1 MIIGLSG
8 DPMSSTAL
16 QRILVVDD
24 EASLL
29 MTLVANLE
37 LEGFEVAEA
46 KNAEQALAELRTR
59 EFDLVLS
66 DIRMP
71 GMSGVDLCR
80 AIHKAKPELPVVLMT
95 AFSVESVVRDAVNEG
110 ALLVLPK
117 PFAIEQL
124 VRILVSALRRPVVL
138 VVDDVPEAAE
148 TMAAAFHAVGL
159 PARSVYD
166 GQSALEAFRA
176 GDISVCVVD
185 MVMPGLSGADV
196 IERLRTLDP
205 SVVVIAVSGHDVDEL
220 FRRISP
226 MTDTFL
232 RKPVDPHQLLQ
243 AIASARLRRTAQ
255 EEE

>member
-1 MIIGLSG
+1 
-8 DPMSSTAL
+8 MSCRAT

-37 LEGFEVAEA
+37 LEGFDVSEA

-80 AIHKAKPELPVVLMT
+80 AIHKVRPELPVVLMT

-117 PFAIEQL
+117 PFAIEHL
-124 VRILVSALRRPVVL
+124 VRILISAMRRPVVL
-138 VVDDVPEAAE
+138 VVDDVPEAAD
-148 TMAAAFHAVGL
+148 TMIAAFHAVGL

-205 SVVVIAVSGHDVDEL
+205 RVVVIAVSGHDVDEL
-220 FRRISP
+220 FRRVSP
-226 MTDTFL
+226 LIDTFL
-232 RKPVDPHQLLQ
+232 RKPVDPHKLLQ
-243 AIASARLRRTAQ
+243 VIASARLRRTAQ
-255 EEE
+255 EGG

>member
-1 MIIGLSG
+1 LSG
-8 DPMSSTAL
+8 GTMTDTAV

-29 MTLVANLE
+29 MTLAANLE

-80 AIHKAKPELPVVLMT
+80 AIHQSRPELPVVLMT

-159 PARSVYD
+159 PARSVHD
-166 GQSALEAFRA
+166 GEAALEAFRA

-185 MVMPGLSGADV
+185 MIMPGLSGADV
-196 IERLRTLDP
+196 IEQLRTLDP
-205 SVVVIAVSGHDVDEL
+205 NVVVIAVSGHDVDEL
-220 FRRISP
+220 YRRISP
-226 MTDTFL
+226 LTDTFL
-232 RKPVDPHQLLQ
+232 RKPVDPHELLQ
-243 AIASARLRRTAQ
+243 AIASARLRRTAEG
-255 EEE
+255 EE

>member
-1 MIIGLSG
+1 
-8 DPMSSTAL
+8 MSSTAM

-59 EFDLVLS
+59 DFDLVLS

-185 MVMPGLSGADV
+185 MVMPGMSGADV

-243 AIASARLRRTAQ
+243 AIASARLRRTA
-255 EEE
+255 EEDE

>member
-1 MIIGLSG
+1 
-8 DPMSSTAL
+8 MSCRAT

-37 LEGFEVAEA
+37 LEGFDVSEA

-80 AIHKAKPELPVVLMT
+80 AIHKVRPELPVVLMT
-95 AFSVESVVRDAVNEG
+95 AFSIESVVRDAVNEG

-117 PFAIEQL
+117 PFAIEHL
-124 VRILVSALRRPVVL
+124 VRILISAMRRPVVL

-148 TMAAAFHAVGL
+148 TMVAAFHAVGL
-159 PARSVYD
+159 PARAVYD

-176 GDISVCVVD
+176 GDISVCIVD

-205 SVVVIAVSGHDVDEL
+205 RVVVIAVSGHEVDEL
-220 FRRISP
+220 FRRVSP
-226 MTDTFL
+226 LIDTFL
-232 RKPVDPHQLLQ
+232 RKPVDPHALLQ
-243 AIASARLRRTAQ
+243 AIASARLRRTAKG
-255 EEE
+255 EG

>member
-8 DPMSSTAL
+8 DPMSSTAM